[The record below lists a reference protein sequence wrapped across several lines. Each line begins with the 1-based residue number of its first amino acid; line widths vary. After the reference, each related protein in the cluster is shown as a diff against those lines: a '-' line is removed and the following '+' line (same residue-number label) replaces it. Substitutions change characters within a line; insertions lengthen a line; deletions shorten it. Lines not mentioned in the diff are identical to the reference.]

1 VVIYRG
7 LISGVISK
15 PYYFPPG
22 DWPIQFS
29 YRINL
34 TLVSS
39 IIYTAFQNHIL
50 KSIGGNEPATNQSRK
65 IMLEKFCIQDH
76 TEYLKIDPYAIP
88 KSSEKSDYRH
98 IGGGSMIFEDV

>member
-1 VVIYRG
+1 MVIYRG

-50 KSIGGNEPATNQSRK
+50 KSIGGKEPAIGQWKKN
-65 IMLEKFCIQDH
+65 ILEKFCIQNNR
-76 TEYLKIDPYAIP
+76 EYLKIDPFAIP
-88 KSSEKSDYRH
+88 KSCEKSDCGH
-98 IGGGSMIFEDV
+98 FDGGSVIFEDV